1 MFRNMGKRILVRIC
15 TSVIAFA
22 IAGVVLLVQLNT
34 GTNKIGRLLNNDYY
48 DNYTAYMDYLAEF
61 DMENA
66 ERSLGKCIK
75 AVDKIAAVSIDDK
88 TAEAKID
95 SLAVEEKS
103 YLNNV
108 FKCFSILN
116 DPDGAS
122 EADLNWALAFIE
134 VADTSDRFYSEV
146 YKLID

>member
-1 MFRNMGKRILVRIC
+1 MFKNMGKRILVRIC
-15 TSVIAFA
+15 TSVVAFA
-22 IAGVVLLVQLNT
+22 IAGVIFLVQLNT

-48 DNYTAYMDYLAEF
+48 DSYMSYMEYLEDF

-66 ERSLGKCIK
+66 EKALAKCTK
-75 AVDKIAAVSIDDK
+75 AIDKIAAVSIDDK

-95 SLAVEEKS
+95 SLAVAEKS

-108 FKCFSILN
+108 FRCISILS

-122 EADLNWALAFIE
+122 ESDLDWALAFIE
-134 VADTSDRFYSEV
+134 IADSSDDFYNEV
-146 YKLID
+146 FKLID

>member
-1 MFRNMGKRILVRIC
+1 MFKNMGKRILVRIC

-22 IAGVVLLVQLNT
+22 IAGVMVLVQLNT
-34 GTNKIGRLLNNDYY
+34 GANKISRLLNNDYY
-48 DNYTAYMDYLAEF
+48 DNYVAYTDYLKEF

-66 ERSLGKCIK
+66 EKSLNKCIK
-75 AVDKIAAVSIDDK
+75 AIDKIAAVSLDDK
-88 TAEAKID
+88 NVEAKID

-116 DPDGAS
+116 DPDSAS
-122 EADLNWALAFIE
+122 DAELHWALQFIE
-134 VADTSDRFYSEV
+134 VADSSDSFYKDV
-146 YKLID
+146 YMLID

>member
-34 GTNKIGRLLNNDYY
+34 GTNKVARLLNNDYY
-48 DNYTAYMDYLAEF
+48 DSYTAYMDYLSEY

-66 ERSLGKCIK
+66 EKSLAKCIK
-75 AVDKIAAVSIDDK
+75 AVDKIASVSIDDK

-95 SLAVEEKS
+95 SLAVAEKS
-103 YLNNV
+103 FLNNI
-108 FKCFSILN
+108 FKCISILS
-116 DPDGAS
+116 DPDSAS
-122 EADLNWALAFIE
+122 EADLNWALAFVE
-134 VADTSDRFYSEV
+134 VSDSSDSFYNDV
-146 YKLID
+146 FALID